1 MEQTEALPYIPP
13 LAQIF
18 RFVAGAGLEENPLD
32 DEYWVQTFSNGD
44 SSGIG
49 GGGDFEIED

>member
-1 MEQTEALPYIPP
+1 MEQAEALPYIPP

-32 DEYWVQTFSNGD
+32 DDYWVQTFSNGD